1 MSAYDFINLPD
12 RRDTG
17 SIKWERYEGRDVL
30 PMWVADMDF
39 RSPPEIEAALQNR
52 VAHGV
57 YGYTDPTTEATQ
69 AVCQYM
75 QDVHGCDID
84 ETWLLWTPGLVPAL
98 NTAARAFCD
107 KGQEVI
113 TTVPIYPPFL
123 TAPRYQ
129 DRELVSVEL
138 SNENGFYTFD
148 WDALEKSVTSNTKVF
163 FLCNPHNPVGRV
175 WAMDELQRV
184 VDFCKRHQLVL
195 VSDEIHCDLI
205 LNPDQQHHT
214 ALQIDPWVKDHG
226 VTLMAPSKTYNLCG
240 LACSFVVIP
249 DDSLRRKFRRSMRG
263 LFNELNCLG
272 YAACA
277 AAYRYGGPWRLELLD
292 VLRENFAEILRF
304 TDKSMPLIKVS
315 PLQATYLAWLD
326 IRALKLH
333 HPRTHFERRGVGLND
348 GTEFGVPG
356 FVRLNFG
363 CPRARLQ
370 EALQRIK
377 TAYDDA
383 LKDVS

>member
-1 MSAYDFINLPD
+1 MSTYDFENLPN
-12 RRDTG
+12 RSNTG
-17 SIKWERYEGRDVL
+17 SIKWDRYADRDIL

-39 RSPPEIEAALQNR
+39 RAAPEVEAALQER
-52 VAHGV
+52 VSHGV
-57 YGYTDPTTEATQ
+57 FGYTNPTAEAVQ
-69 AVCQYM
+69 AICRYM
-75 QDVHGCDID
+75 SEVHGCHIE
-84 ETWLLWTPGLVPAL
+84 ETWILWTPGIVPAL
-98 NTAARAFCD
+98 NIAARAFCNQ
-107 KGQEVI
+107 GQGVI

-129 DRELVSVEL
+129 ERKLLSVSL
-138 SNENGFYTFD
+138 HNSAGFYTFD
-148 WDALEKSVTSNTKVF
+148 WDALERNITAETRVF

-175 WAMDELQRV
+175 WSRDELTQV
-184 VDFCKRHQLVL
+184 VQFCDRHQLIL

-205 LNPDQQHHT
+205 LSADHEHCT
-214 ALQIDPWVKDHG
+214 ALKIDDWVKKNG

-240 LACSFVVIP
+240 LACSFVIIA
-249 DDSLRRKFRRSMRG
+249 DDALRRSFRRSMRG

-277 AAYRYGGPWRLELLD
+277 AAYQHGESWRRELLQ
-292 VLRENFAEILRF
+292 VLRRNYAEIVQF
-304 TDKSMPLIKVS
+304 TEETMPLIKVS

-363 CPRARLQ
+363 CPPSRLR
-370 EALQRIK
+370 ESLRRMK

-383 LKDVS
+383 VRGDK

>member
-1 MSAYDFINLPD
+1 MSDYDFKNLPD
-12 RRDTG
+12 RHGTG
-17 SIKWERYEGRDVL
+17 SIKWERYDDRDVL

-39 RSPPEIEAALQNR
+39 RSPPEVVEALQKR

-57 YGYTDPTTEATQ
+57 YGYTNPTREATQ

-75 QDVHGCDID
+75 RDVHSCNID
-84 ETWLLWTPGLVPAL
+84 ESWLLWTPGLVPAL

-107 KGQEVI
+107 SGEGVI

-129 DRELVSVEL
+129 DRDLISVAL
-138 SNENGFYTFD
+138 KNENGFYTFD
-148 WDALEKSVTSNTKVF
+148 WNALEESVTRNTRVL

-175 WAMDELQRV
+175 WSMDELKRV
-184 VDFCKRHQLVL
+184 VDFCDRHHLVL

-205 LNPDQQHHT
+205 LSPDQHHYT
-214 ALQIDPWVKDHG
+214 ALQVDPWVTEHG

-240 LACSFVVIP
+240 LACSFVIIP
-249 DDSLRRKFRRSMRG
+249 DDSLRRTFRRSMRG

-277 AAYRYGGPWRLELLD
+277 AAYRHGDPWRRELLN
-292 VLRENFAEILRF
+292 VLRQNYAEIIRC
-304 TDKSMPLIKVS
+304 TKESMPLIKVS

-326 IRALKLH
+326 IRDLKLH

-363 CPRARLQ
+363 CPPVRLQ
-370 EALQRIK
+370 EALQRMKI
-377 TAYDDA
+377 AYDDA
-383 LKDVS
+383 VNEGC

>member
-17 SIKWERYEGRDVL
+17 SIKWDRYEGRDVL

-39 RSPPEIEAALQNR
+39 RSPPEVEAALQKR

-57 YGYTDPTTEATQ
+57 YGYTDPTTEATR

-75 QDVHGCDID
+75 KNVHGCDID
-84 ETWLLWTPGLVPAL
+84 EAWLLWTPGLVPAL

-107 KGQEVI
+107 EGQEVI

-129 DRELVSVEL
+129 GRDLVSVEL
-138 SNENGFYTFD
+138 RNENGFYTFD
-148 WDALEKSVTSNTKVF
+148 WDALEKSVTNNTKVF

-175 WAMDELQRV
+175 WSMDELKRV
-184 VDFCKRHQLVL
+184 VDFCNRHQLVL

-205 LNPDQQHHT
+205 LSPDQKHHT

-240 LACSFVVIP
+240 LACSFVIIV

-277 AAYRYGGPWRLELLD
+277 AAYRHGEPWRMELLD
-292 VLRENFAEILRF
+292 VLRENFAEIVRF
-304 TDKSMPLIKVS
+304 TAESTPLIKVS

-326 IRALKLH
+326 IRGLKLH

-363 CPRARLQ
+363 CPPARLQ

-377 TAYDDA
+377 IAYDDA
-383 LKDVS
+383 VADIV